1 VRALRRRAVADVGE
15 LAGALAE
22 SAGHLEPGLV
32 VLQRTV
38 AAGEVMVDLALAD
51 ASGRLVLAVCDVVA
65 GAETVLRAVEG
76 AAWWS
81 EHASL
86 RARVFPHVALEHG
99 AAPRVLVAAT
109 RFSDRARLLLRALGS
124 SAPEAV
130 ECVLFEDANGPVVA
144 LDRLDLRTSQTAAGA
159 PLANPPAP
167 PLADPPTPPGEEAG
181 RAAALVQRLERL
193 RFSESFR
200 A

>member
-15 LAGALAE
+15 LAGALAA

-51 ASGRLVLAVCDVVA
+51 ASGRLVLAVCDVLA

-86 RARVFPHVALEHG
+86 RARVFPDVALEHG

-109 RFSDRARLLLRALGS
+109 RFSDRARLLLRALGP

-130 ECVLFEDANGPVVA
+130 ECVVFENADGPVVV
-144 LDRLDLRTSQTAAGA
+144 LDRLDLRTGQAPAGA
-159 PLANPPAP
+159 PLATPPAA
-167 PLADPPTPPGEEAG
+167 PLADPLAPPRAESA
-181 RAAALVQRLERL
+181 RAAALVERLERL
-193 RFSESFR
+193 RFSEGFR